1 MQSFLGEGG
10 WGGANFILRVKE
22 QETRLTL
29 QEHDDDDD
37 DDNNNDEESWIQ
49 KKWLQHVQRM
59 DTNRIPKQA
68 LRCRPKGRRNI
79 GRPKKRWTN
88 QLHFED
94 QGTGNTTNSSG
105 T

>member
-1 MQSFLGEGG
+1 M
-10 WGGANFILRVKE
+10 RVKE

-68 LRCRPKGRRNI
+68 L
-79 GRPKKRWTN
+79 
-88 QLHFED
+88 
-94 QGTGNTTNSSG
+94 
-105 T
+105 